1 MGGESPIVFS
11 AGGPLANLTEGSAVC
26 SQGGSVVHAT
36 VASARAEDPQG
47 DFLPLTVEYRSR
59 SYAFGR
65 IPDYKNRRERHG
77 NDEEILVS
85 RMIDR
90 AVRPLFPS
98 GFVDELQVTV
108 TTHAADGLNDPTVAA
123 VNAASLALLRSRCPW
138 SGPVGCVRVG
148 LINDQL
154 HVNPNLEDMK
164 NSTLDL
170 VYAATK
176 NRPVMIEAVAKE
188 VPDETIAR
196 AFALAQEA
204 VVPIIDAQLQS
215 LSESPPARL
224 SGQVQALAPSF
235 IVPPALTQELEQA
248 FLNECSQMFQSCSG
262 LGKRERSSLEG
273 RMRSKITAFVGAHG
287 TFSRE
292 HAAVKAMAC
301 DAVMYKAFRHAALF
315 GGSQGGGLRVDGR
328 GEREIRVVTC
338 STDTLPRVHG
348 SSFFQRG
355 DTHVLCTTT
364 LGALR
369 DAKETFPISGAG
381 VSRPNV
387 VIDPKADPERSVSSI
402 SSEQVDTFFL
412 HYDFPPFSTGEV
424 GAVNNVNRRMLGHGN
439 LAERALRAVIPSA
452 QDFPYTVR
460 SYAECTSSNGSS
472 SMAAV
477 CGASLALVDAGVPI
491 SAHVAGVSVG
501 LVTTDAVEPLSES
514 VATSS
519 EGLRYRLLTDLT
531 GTEDHF
537 GDMDFK
543 VAGTTVGVT
552 ALQLDVKLAL
562 GVPLDALVAALDRAR
577 EGRLSILDKMAQVLP
592 APRKGAAVELKP
604 SAPRA
609 EVVTYEPE
617 RRRLLLGPGGEM
629 VRYIEATYSCNIDM
643 REEGRAYIFGP
654 RADLVLQAR
663 NLVQDLV
670 GMVEVGATFLSEVI
684 DIKDFGLLV
693 KINRA
698 QEALLHMSEL
708 THDLNLLRRPLHE
721 LVSPGQRLQVVVMS
735 VEKATGLVRV
745 SRKRLIE
752 AGTQPDSLNDPFP
765 AAAAALAKK
774 AAGGAIGDLPSFPTV
789 PPRKWSP
796 EFFRHNIASDKDIE
810 GAVSDKQPDKAEKER
825 PERGDKGSRA
835 ERPERGV
842 RPERERAD
850 RGPARYVQDKDR
862 ERERERD
869 GRGSMRRSGPGPSPS
884 SPSKN
889 PIGDLLGDEQEAP
902 RHKRRYVSNE
912 ARDVTD
918 DRRRS
923 SSNSD
928 SRRSNSSGSSSDR
941 RPERGP
947 RGAERGKEGVS
958 EQRLRRPQVVRVPRE
973 KKAPETASSDAPALT
988 PTASIAPQVQ
998 EGS

>member
-1 MGGESPIVFS
+1 
-11 AGGPLANLTEGSAVC
+11 
-26 SQGGSVVHAT
+26 
-36 VASARAEDPQG
+36 
-47 DFLPLTVEYRSR
+47 
-59 SYAFGR
+59 
-65 IPDYKNRRERHG
+65 
-77 NDEEILVS
+77 
-85 RMIDR
+85 
-90 AVRPLFPS
+90 
-98 GFVDELQVTV
+98 
-108 TTHAADGLNDPTVAA
+108 
-123 VNAASLALLRSRCPW
+123 
-138 SGPVGCVRVG
+138 
-148 LINDQL
+148 
-154 HVNPNLEDMK
+154 
-164 NSTLDL
+164 
-170 VYAATK
+170 
-176 NRPVMIEAVAKE
+176 
-188 VPDETIAR
+188 
-196 AFALAQEA
+196 
-204 VVPIIDAQLQS
+204 
-215 LSESPPARL
+215 
-224 SGQVQALAPSF
+224 
-235 IVPPALTQELEQA
+235 
-248 FLNECSQMFQSCSG
+248 
-262 LGKRERSSLEG
+262 
-273 RMRSKITAFVGAHG
+273 
-287 TFSRE
+287 
-292 HAAVKAMAC
+292 
-301 DAVMYKAFRHAALF
+301 
-315 GGSQGGGLRVDGR
+315 
-328 GEREIRVVTC
+328 
-338 STDTLPRVHG
+338 
-348 SSFFQRG
+348 
-355 DTHVLCTTT
+355 
-364 LGALR
+364 
-369 DAKETFPISGAG
+369 
-381 VSRPNV
+381 
-387 VIDPKADPERSVSSI
+387 
-402 SSEQVDTFFL
+402 
-412 HYDFPPFSTGEV
+412 
-424 GAVNNVNRRMLGHGN
+424 
-439 LAERALRAVIPSA
+439 
-452 QDFPYTVR
+452 
-460 SYAECTSSNGSS
+460 
-472 SMAAV
+472 
-477 CGASLALVDAGVPI
+477 
-491 SAHVAGVSVG
+491 
-501 LVTTDAVEPLSES
+501 
-514 VATSS
+514 
-519 EGLRYRLLTDLT
+519 
-531 GTEDHF
+531 
-537 GDMDFK
+537 
-543 VAGTTVGVT
+543 
-552 ALQLDVKLAL
+552 
-562 GVPLDALVAALDRAR
+562 
-577 EGRLSILDKMAQVLP
+577 MAQVLP
-592 APRKGAAVELKP
+592 APRKGATVELKP

-609 EVVTYEPE
+609 EVVTYDPE

-752 AGTQPDSLNDPFP
+752 AGTQPDSLNDLSP

-825 PERGDKGSRA
+825 PERG
-835 ERPERGV
+835 V

-889 PIGDLLGDEQEAP
+889 PIGDLLGDEQETP

-912 ARDVTD
+912 AREVTD

-928 SRRSNSSGSSSDR
+928 SRRSHSSGSSSDR
-941 RPERGP
+941 RPKRGP

-973 KKAPETASSDAPALT
+973 KKAPEAASSDAPALT